1 MRFST
6 DPNGPKRAVRALERL
21 RVYLIFRGVPLEN
34 LSISIGGSSS
44 RRGIPI
50 FFSRAGG
57 RVLPKTSAAQ
67 KRARDRRVIRKK
79 RNLKTAPRET
89 QGEEAGEET

>member
-34 LSISIGGSSS
+34 LSISIGVVVK
-44 RRGIPI
+44 RGIPI